1 MADPTSHPLS
11 ADDKAKLAEL
21 KRIKFI
27 ATATLAFCVILFL
40 VAKGLEVRFP
50 ALAFVAAFAE
60 AAAIG
65 GLADWYAVVALFKR
79 PLGLPIPHTAIIPS
93 NQERIADNLGKFI
106 EQNFLDKETISKKLK
121 EVDFAELVADWL
133 SDAEK
138 SEGLSRFVTRLIPQ
152 AMSAIEGSGL
162 KDFITQRMIQQVEKV
177 EIAPLA
183 AELLTAFTDDRRHQ
197 KLFNELIK
205 VLGKF
210 LNDEKAQDVIRDKI
224 RDELPSVAKLFRA
237 DAYLLK
243 RIIGSAASLLDE
255 VKRDPN
261 HPMRDE
267 FDRFVVGFVEKLR
280 TSKSYAKRAEKMK
293 RDFLARPELH
303 ELAQDMWDSFRSFL
317 EQDARGQDSMIRKHL
332 TGLLVDVGR
341 QLKSDPAIRADMN
354 AGFVVALGS
363 FVEAQ
368 KSGVSTFI
376 SQQVKSWDLGQLTQL
391 IEINVGQDLQFIR
404 FNGMLIGGLAGLLLY
419 IVERLIFAN

>member
-1 MADPTSHPLS
+1 MADATLHRLS
-11 ADDKAKLAEL
+11 PDDAVKLAAL
-21 KRIKFI
+21 RRIKFI
-27 ATATLAFCVILFL
+27 ATAMLALCVIVFL
-40 VAKGLEVRFP
+40 AAKGLEARFP

-106 EQNFLDKETISKKLK
+106 EQNFLDKETIGKKLK
-121 EVDFAELVADWL
+121 EVDFALLVADWL

-138 SEGLSRFVTRLIPQ
+138 SEGLSRFITRLIPQ

-162 KDFITQRMIQQVEKV
+162 KDFITQRMVQQVEKV

-197 KLFNELIK
+197 KLFDELIK

-210 LNDEKAQDVIRDKI
+210 LNDENAQNVIRDKI
-224 RDELPSVAKLFRA
+224 RDELPSLAKLFRA
-237 DAYLLK
+237 DAFLLK
-243 RIIGSAASLLDE
+243 RIIASAASLLEE
-255 VKRDPN
+255 VKADPN
-261 HPMRDE
+261 HPLREE
-267 FDRFVVGFVEKLR
+267 FDLFVVGFVEKLR

-303 ELAQDMWDSFRSFL
+303 ELAQDMWESFRSFL

-341 QLKSDPAIRADMN
+341 QLSADPSIRADMN

-391 IEINVGQDLQFIR
+391 IEINVGRDLQFIR
-404 FNGMLIGGLAGLLLY
+404 FNGMMIGGIAGLLLY
-419 IVERLIFAN
+419 CVERLIFAN